1 MPGRGKV
8 SGAKVAASSTWTDD
22 DGVRAPAGEV
32 HAWEPGTNQ
41 TVCGLP
47 LHRTG
52 LARFSH
58 VPWSEVQ
65 PETGSVADEVRWV
78 CPRCSA
84 AAGGRTAA
92 KGQRRWSRTDPRP

>member
-1 MPGRGKV
+1 MVGGRRPKV
-8 SGAKVAASSTWTDD
+8 SGARVAASGTWTDD

-47 LHRTG
+47 LHRAG
-52 LARFSH
+52 LSRFSH
-58 VPWSEVQ
+58 VPWPEVQ
-65 PETGSVADEVRWV
+65 PDTGGSADEVSWV

-84 AAGGRTAA
+84 AAGGRAP
-92 KGQRRWSRTDPRP
+92 RRWERTDPRP